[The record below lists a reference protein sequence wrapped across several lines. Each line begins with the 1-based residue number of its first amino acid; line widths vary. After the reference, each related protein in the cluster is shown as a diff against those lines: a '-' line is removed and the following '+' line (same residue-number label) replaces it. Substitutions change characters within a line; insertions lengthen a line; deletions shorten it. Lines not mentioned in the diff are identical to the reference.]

1 MSEQKVRVY
10 ELAKELNKTSQELVE
25 ILNELG
31 VSIKSYLST
40 IEEDT
45 AILVKDICSSG
56 KEATA
61 KPKIPP
67 ATAKTSPAKTPTPKS
82 ATPKA
87 SSSPKEAPSKPPA
100 PSTPPKASPSV
111 PTTKATTPKATTP
124 LPEPKETEQL
134 SPSAS
139 QYNLIKLSRKCQSTP
154 SEMEI
159 KLLKYGLVLNSST
172 MPIPNFIALSIMEMY
187 GVEADQSLSP
197 DLDEAL
203 YIPRAP
209 VITIMGHV
217 DHGKTTLLDTIRST
231 RVADKELGGITQ
243 ALGAY
248 SIQVQDKKIIF
259 IDTPGHEAFTAMR
272 ASGSEVTDIVILV
285 VAADDGVKEQTIEA
299 INHAKAARV
308 PIIVAINKID
318 REGANP
324 DVVKSRLSEFN
335 LTPEEWGGD
344 TIMVPISAK
353 NNTGIDELLE
363 LILLKAEMMDLRTNA
378 KATFAGTV
386 IESSITKSFGAEAA
400 IIVQTGTLSLG
411 DRITDG
417 LQEYKI
423 RAMYD
428 DRDKKIKSQK
438 ALAPIKLQGL
448 SDILRPGAILKKA
461 DKDLFSASS
470 LLRPVE
476 ASIAENP
483 TDLESL
489 FQNETENKFYSVI
502 VKADGEGT
510 LSATDVALSKINVEG
525 VELRIVHR
533 GVGIITDNDV
543 LLASV
548 SQARIVGF
556 NVTATT
562 GARKEALDR
571 KVELSNYRI
580 IFDMIDDIK
589 KGMEGT
595 LEPEKVEQILGTV
608 EVKASFKTPKATIAG
623 CIVRSGVVQ
632 KGAKVRIIRNRN
644 ILLET
649 SIASL
654 KRFKEDVKEVREGY
668 ECGIGL
674 ENFNDIKIGDTLEVF
689 HIIDKK

>member
-25 ILNELG
+25 ILNDLG
-31 VSIKSYLST
+31 VSVKSYLST
-40 IEEDT
+40 IEEET
-45 AILVKDICSSG
+45 AILVKDICTSK
-56 KEATA
+56 KEN
-61 KPKIPP
+61 KPKAPTPAPTPAPSPAPP
-67 ATAKTSPAKTPTPKS
+67 NSKTSPPRT
-82 ATPKA
+82 ATPKTPVSKA
-87 SSSPKEAPSKPPA
+87 PPSPKEAPIK
-100 PSTPPKASPSV
+100 T
-111 PTTKATTPKATTP
+111 
-124 LPEPKETEQL
+124 
-134 SPSAS
+134 SPSAPTS
-139 QYNLIKLSRKCQSTP
+139 KPAPAPVAPPPSNAYNLIKLSRKCQTTP

-159 KLLKYGLVLNSST
+159 KLLKYGVVLSSVD
-172 MPIPNFIALSIMEMY
+172 MPVPNFVAQSIMEMY
-187 GVEADQSLSP
+187 GIEADKDLSP
-197 DLDEAL
+197 DLDEKL

-248 SIQVQDKKIIF
+248 SIQVQDKKIVF

-285 VAADDGVKEQTIEA
+285 VAADDGVKEQTVEA

-378 KATFAGTV
+378 KASFAGTV

-417 LQEYKI
+417 IQEYKI

-448 SDILRPGAILKKA
+448 SDILRPGAILKIA
-461 DKDLFSASS
+461 DKNLFSAHS
-470 LLRPVE
+470 LVRPPE
-476 ASIAENP
+476 ASVADNP
-483 TDLESL
+483 FDLDSL
-489 FQNETENKFYSVI
+489 FQNETEHKYYSVI

-510 LSATDVALSKINVEG
+510 LSATDVALSKIKVEG

-533 GVGIITDNDV
+533 GVGIITENDV

-548 SQARIVGF
+548 SQGRIVGF
-556 NVTATT
+556 NVTATP

-595 LEPEKVEQILGTV
+595 LEPEKVEQVLGTV
-608 EVKASFKTPKATIAG
+608 EVKASFKIPKGMIAG

-649 SIASL
+649 SISSL
-654 KRFKEDVKEVREGY
+654 KRFKEDVKEVREGF

-674 ENFNDIKIGDTLEVF
+674 ENFNDVKIGDTLEVF
-689 HIIDKK
+689 QIIDKK

>member
-1 MSEQKVRVY
+1 
-10 ELAKELNKTSQELVE
+10 
-25 ILNELG
+25 
-31 VSIKSYLST
+31 
-40 IEEDT
+40 
-45 AILVKDICSSG
+45 
-56 KEATA
+56 
-61 KPKIPP
+61 
-67 ATAKTSPAKTPTPKS
+67 
-82 ATPKA
+82 
-87 SSSPKEAPSKPPA
+87 
-100 PSTPPKASPSV
+100 
-111 PTTKATTPKATTP
+111 
-124 LPEPKETEQL
+124 
-134 SPSAS
+134 
-139 QYNLIKLSRKCQSTP
+139 
-154 SEMEI
+154 MEI
-159 KLLKYGLVLNSST
+159 KLLKYGVVLSSVD
-172 MPIPNFIALSIMEMY
+172 MPVPNFVAQSIMEMY
-187 GVEADQSLSP
+187 GIEADKDLSP
-197 DLDEAL
+197 DLDKNL

-248 SIQVQDKKIIF
+248 SIQVQDKKIVF

-363 LILLKAEMMDLRTNA
+363 LILLKAELMDLRTNA
-378 KATFAGTV
+378 KASFAGTV

-400 IIVQTGTLSLG
+400 IIVQTGTLTMG

-417 LQEYKI
+417 IQEYKI

-428 DRDKKIKSQK
+428 DRDKKIKAQK

-448 SDILRPGAILKKA
+448 SDILRPGAILKIA
-461 DKDLFSASS
+461 DKNLFSAHS
-470 LLRPVE
+470 LLRPPEPSV
-476 ASIAENP
+476 AENP
-483 TDLESL
+483 FDLDSL
-489 FQNETENKFYSVI
+489 FQNDIEHKFYSVI

-510 LSATDVALSKINVEG
+510 LSATDVALSKIKVEG

-533 GVGIITDNDV
+533 GVGIITENDV

-548 SQARIVGF
+548 SQGRIVGF
-556 NVTATT
+556 NVTATP

-595 LEPEKVEQILGTV
+595 LEPEKVEQVLGTV
-608 EVKASFKTPKATIAG
+608 EVKASFKIPKGMIAG

-649 SIASL
+649 SISSL
-654 KRFKEDVKEVREGY
+654 KRFKEDVKEVREGF

-674 ENFNDIKIGDTLEVF
+674 ENFNDVKIGDTLEVF
-689 HIIDKK
+689 QIIDKK

>member
-25 ILNELG
+25 ILNDLG
-31 VSIKSYLST
+31 VTVKSYLST

-45 AILVKDICSSG
+45 AALVKDICSSP
-56 KEATA
+56 KESKKKTSTPPSTPETPS
-61 KPKIPP
+61 PK
-67 ATAKTSPAKTPTPKS
+67 TSSSKTSPPKTPSSKV
-82 ATPKA
+82 A
-87 SSSPKEAPSKPPA
+87 SPAKETAQKEAPHKEKPQA
-100 PSTPPKASPSV
+100 SPPKPASTQNPEPS
-111 PTTKATTPKATTP
+111 KTP
-124 LPEPKETEQL
+124 LP
-134 SPSAS
+134 SNA
-139 QYNLIKLSRKCQSTP
+139 YNLIKLSRKCQTTP

-159 KLLKYGLVLNSST
+159 KLLKYGVVLSSSD
-172 MPIPNFIALSIMEMY
+172 MPVPNFVALSIMEMY
-187 GVEADQSLSP
+187 GLEPDKDLSP
-197 DLDEAL
+197 DLDESL

-248 SIQVQDKKIIF
+248 SIQVQGKKIVF

-378 KATFAGTV
+378 KASFAGTV
-386 IESSITKSFGAEAA
+386 IESSITKAFGAEAA

-417 LQEYKI
+417 IQEYKI

-428 DRDKKIKSQK
+428 DRDKKIKTQK

-448 SDILRPGAILKKA
+448 SDILRPGAILKIA
-461 DKDLFSASS
+461 DKNLFSASS
-470 LLRPVE
+470 LLRPAE
-476 ASIAENP
+476 ATISENP
-483 TDLESL
+483 FDLDSL
-489 FQNETENKFYSVI
+489 FQNETEQKIYSVI

-510 LSATDVALSKINVEG
+510 LSATDVALSKIKVEG
-525 VELRIVHR
+525 VELRVIHR
-533 GVGIITDNDV
+533 GVGIITENDV

-548 SQARIVGF
+548 SQGRIVGF
-556 NVTATT
+556 NVTATP

-595 LEPEKVEQILGTV
+595 LEPEKIEQVLGTV
-608 EVKASFKTPKATIAG
+608 EVKATFKIPKGLIAG

-632 KGAKVRIIRNRN
+632 KNAKVRIVRNRN

-649 SIASL
+649 TISSL
-654 KRFKEDVKEVREGY
+654 KRFKEDVREVREGF

-674 ENFNDIKIGDTLEVF
+674 DNFNDIKIGDILEVF
-689 HIIDKK
+689 QIIDKK